1 MILNYIKRFSPLKQ
15 TSSMKNLKSA
25 LQIFGIYYLSALF
38 SVVYAQNADLLIRNY
53 YSQREMD
60 FLYENCPNRL
70 ILDLKRQAKTLKVK
84 DLHYQVKNGELI
96 LGAAPNEFKII
107 PANLEPIEII
117 AKSGETIIASKTL
130 TIKTISPPKV
140 YLSESAK
147 GNPLSLINPI
157 SLPEKLYLV
166 AQAQVEASKNLPNEM
181 YYSIKSIEVYLF
193 REGRSIAH
201 FRSDVEELDM
211 TQLKAQSGDG
221 IQVIIQSLQRQTS
234 SGEMLPVPI
243 ETPYIGFFVR

>member
-1 MILNYIKRFSPLKQ
+1 
-15 TSSMKNLKSA
+15 
-25 LQIFGIYYLSALF
+25 
-38 SVVYAQNADLLIRNY
+38 
-53 YSQREMD
+53 
-60 FLYENCPNRL
+60 
-70 ILDLKRQAKTLKVK
+70 
-84 DLHYQVKNGELI
+84 
-96 LGAAPNEFKII
+96 
-107 PANLEPIEII
+107 
-117 AKSGETIIASKTL
+117 
-130 TIKTISPPKV
+130 
-140 YLSESAK
+140 
-147 GNPLSLINPI
+147 
-157 SLPEKLYLV
+157 
-166 AQAQVEASKNLPNEM
+166 M